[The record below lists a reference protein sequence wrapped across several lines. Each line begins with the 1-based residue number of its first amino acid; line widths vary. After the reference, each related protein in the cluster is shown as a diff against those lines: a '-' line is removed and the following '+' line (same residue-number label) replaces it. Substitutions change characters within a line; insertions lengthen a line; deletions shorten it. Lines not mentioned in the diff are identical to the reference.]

1 MKLVKFLSIGCVFF
15 LAFGLGSCA
24 NAEEAEKHADNFY
37 NAMKL
42 NDYETMKNMID
53 ESMLEVNS
61 IEEISVLFVQ
71 KESLGEMISFTKE
84 TGFDYREANGLTVVR
99 FLYTVEYKAATLYEY
114 IRLTKRGDAYKV
126 VNYGYYDNKEKRQE
140 FIDHVEG

>member
-1 MKLVKFLSIGCVFF
+1 MKIVKIIPF
-15 LAFGLGSCA
+15 LAALFMISLFNSCA
-24 NAEEAEKHADNFY
+24 NAEEAEKYADNFY

-42 NDYETMKNMID
+42 NDYETLKNMID
-53 ESMLEVNS
+53 ESMLEVNT

-99 FLYTVEYKAATLYEY
+99 FLYTVEYKSTTLYEY
-114 IRLTKRGDAYKV
+114 IRLTKRGNEYKV
-126 VNYGYYDNKEKRQE
+126 VNYGYYDNLEKRQE